1 MKTNSTKTALNRRQF
16 IRNGAAALAGAAL
29 LPAADT
35 YSKPNSGRDDIDG
48 SLQRSPGFYRFAFGD
63 LEITVLNDGHFEYPL
78 DIVTLD
84 DPVEI
89 QAHNADPETRRE
101 YFRSRRLPVDHIPL
115 RVSPI
120 VIDSGNQ
127 RTLVDSG
134 YMAGDFTPPT
144 AGRLGHTL
152 EAAGIAPGSI
162 DQVLLTHAHP
172 DHMGGLLIPE
182 DGAPTFPNAEVVISE
197 KEFEFWT
204 GNVAASTLEPPFVA
218 DIAEGFLEL
227 ARGVLA
233 SVNDRIRI
241 VQGEEEVIHQIWS
254 IPSPGHTPG
263 HVCYAVE
270 AGGQQLLLTGDAIV
284 FFHVSLEHPE
294 WHFYGDIDREE
305 AARSRK
311 RLLDRAATDEMFIHG
326 FHFPFPGLGHALR
339 DGDAYRWHP
348 AWWTS

>member
-1 MKTNSTKTALNRRQF
+1 MKRSTLDRRQF
-16 IRNGAAALAGAAL
+16 LRYNGTALAGAAL
-29 LPAADT
+29 APVVATEKWSRTEAAPT
-35 YSKPNSGRDDIDG
+35 ASAQN
-48 SLQRSPGFYRFAFGD
+48 RSPGFYRFAFGD
-63 LEITVLNDGHFEYPL
+63 MEITVLSDGHFNYSP

-89 QAHNADPETRRE
+89 QAYNAGPEKREE
-101 YFRSRRLPVDHIPL
+101 YFRSRRLPTDHIPL

-134 YMAGDFTPPT
+134 FMAADFTPPT

-152 EAAGIAPGSI
+152 EAAGIAPESI

-172 DHMGGLLIPE
+172 DHMGGLLNPA
-182 DGAPTFPNAEVVISE
+182 DGAPIFPEAEVVISKRE
-197 KEFEFWT
+197 YEFWT
-204 GNVAASTLEPPFVA
+204 GDDAASTLEPPFVSE
-218 DIAEGFLEL
+218 IAEGFVEL
-227 ARGVLA
+227 ARGVLK
-233 SVNDRIRI
+233 SVDDRIRI
-241 VQGEEEVIHQIWS
+241 VQGEEEVTDRIWS

-284 FFHVSLEHPE
+284 FFHMSFEYPG
-294 WHFYGDIDREE
+294 WHFFGDLDRDE
-305 AARSRK
+305 AAKSRK
-311 RLLDRAATDEMFIHG
+311 RLLDRAAAEEMFIHG

-339 DGDAYRWHP
+339 EGDAYRWHP

>member
-1 MKTNSTKTALNRRQF
+1 MKTNSTKTTLNRRQF
-16 IRNGAAALAGAAL
+16 IRNGAAALAGTAL
-29 LPAADT
+29 APVVATEKWSRAGAVHT
-35 YSKPNSGRDDIDG
+35 TSAQN
-48 SLQRSPGFYRFAFGD
+48 RSPGFYRFAFGD

-241 VQGEEEVIHQIWS
+241 VRGEEEVTDRIWS

-284 FFHVSLEHPE
+284 FFHTSFEHPG
-294 WHFYGDIDREE
+294 WHFYGDADREE
-305 AARSRK
+305 AAKSRK
-311 RLLDRAATDEMFIHG
+311 RMLDRAATDEMFIHG